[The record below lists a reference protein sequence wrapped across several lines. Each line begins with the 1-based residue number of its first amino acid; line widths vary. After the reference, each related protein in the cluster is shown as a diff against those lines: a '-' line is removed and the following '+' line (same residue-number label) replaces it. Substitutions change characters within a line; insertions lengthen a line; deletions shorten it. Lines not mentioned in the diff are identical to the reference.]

1 MQTGHIAKKTSWSDR
16 CLSPGAVELLKR
28 RAIADLLNPGYHF
41 GLAGF
46 IFLEMIALF
55 LSVYFFN
62 RQLNETFG
70 LHLLKIW
77 ASLGL
82 IAVALMSVFTIGL
95 PIGEDRELGTL
106 GLFKLSGI
114 GSFGIF
120 QYLFGYWTFQ
130 VFSFMVLQFPLLGF
144 VLSFADVHWIQI
156 FSIIVTQFATAF
168 LVSTLA
174 YYCAVVEEN
183 RVTAIGRF
191 FGSCFLCSLSGLFLY
206 IFDSIILSLPLSD
219 RLIAAAL
226 GWIQSAKDGLLY
238 LIPFSRLSVILSSGA
253 SGTPPWTF
261 VAFCLFGGFLLLL
274 LTAGLFEESTNQ
286 VQPQQFEIKPL
297 YGMTYIA
304 LKKETPSAQVASRKS
319 ERVWENPFVWREFHF
334 KNGGWNRVMAVS
346 ALMTLLFAGFTVNN
360 LTTRAQY
367 NPFPDPT
374 DTGDAL
380 IYYSKVWLILWASGT
395 AIAIPYLF
403 STSLSSEIRGK
414 TLGSLFLIG
423 RPAFEIVCELGRGRL
438 KLLWHSLVPIIAG
451 LIGVLIAFFLP
462 RSPTEADLDAVI
474 WSLPMLVFI
483 TGMVLA
489 IAIYLGYYFT
499 LLSIRYDLIQS
510 DSSRIGVVVLSI
522 GAAVVFY
529 WKFVEILSWVS
540 LHASKE
546 VVVTA
551 GLGLLIASCVAT
563 MPTIPKLK
571 RSIERAIHNRMA
583 EE

>member
-1 MQTGHIAKKTSWSDR
+1 MRIDHIAKKTSWSDR

-28 RAIADLLNPGYHF
+28 RAMADLLNPGYHC
-41 GLAGF
+41 GLAGL

-55 LSVYFFN
+55 LTVHFLN
-62 RQLNETFG
+62 RQLNEMFG
-70 LHLLKIW
+70 LHLLRIW
-77 ASLGL
+77 SVLGL
-82 IAVALMSVFTIGL
+82 IAIALMSFLTIGL
-95 PIGEDRELGTL
+95 PIGEEKEFGTL

-114 GSFGIF
+114 GPFGIF
-120 QYLFGYWTFQ
+120 QYLFGYWVFQ
-130 VFSFMVLQFPLLGF
+130 VFTLTVLQFPLLGF

-156 FSIIVTQFATAF
+156 FSVLVTQFATAF

-174 YYCAVVEEN
+174 YYCAVVQEN
-183 RVTAIGRF
+183 RVSAFGLF
-191 FGSCFLCSLSGLFLY
+191 FGSSFLCMLSGLFLY
-206 IFDSIILSLPLSD
+206 VLDSIVLSLPLSD

-238 LIPFSRLSVILSSGA
+238 LIPFTRLTEILSSGA

-261 VAFCLFGGFLLLL
+261 VAFCLLGGFLLLL
-274 LTAGLFEESTNQ
+274 LTAGQFEESTNQ

-304 LKKETPSAQVASRKS
+304 LKQETPPVRIASRKS

-334 KNGGWNRVMAVS
+334 KNGGWNRVLAVS
-346 ALMTLLFAGFTVNN
+346 AVMTLLFAGFTVNN
-360 LTTRAQY
+360 LTTGSQY
-367 NPFPDPT
+367 NPVPKPT
-374 DTGDAL
+374 DAGDAL

-423 RPAFEIVCELGRGRL
+423 RPAFEIVCDLGRGRL

-462 RSPTEADLDAVI
+462 RSPAEVDLDSVI
-474 WSLPMLVFI
+474 WSFPMLVFI
-483 TGMVLA
+483 TGMVLV

-510 DSSRIGVVVLSI
+510 DSSKMGVVVLSI
-522 GAAVVFY
+522 GAAGVFF
-529 WKFVEILSWVS
+529 WKFLEFLSWVS
-540 LHASKE
+540 LNASKE
-546 VVVTA
+546 VVVTT
-551 GLGLLIASCVAT
+551 GLGLLFTSCIAT
-563 MPTIPKLK
+563 MPTIPGLK
-571 RSIERAIHNRMA
+571 RSIVLAIHNRMA
-583 EE
+583 DS